1 MEICGFERT
10 SRFETSRQSRQNR
23 QRRKSTCHPKS
34 MCMRKNYPEAMP
46 MPPRCWLWSPRFTAT
61 WMRCRSLSRD
71 CQQCGL
77 WSSQDC
83 WWILRSSQDC
93 VKAFQALRLWV
104 LTCSLWCCQT
114 EKLKKSLDSKEARE
128 IFPIWFVGAESPA
141 LCHFHHVRPSLCLL
155 RLAMCHGKSLDHI
168 RVYIYIDTHI
178 Y

>member
-1 MEICGFERT
+1 MFSLKRQSKTSEVFSQAYDSEVQDPYINHSSLMEFCGFERT

-93 VKAFQALRLWV
+93 VKAFQAIRLSV

-128 IFPIWFVGAESPA
+128 IQYFQFG
-141 LCHFHHVRPSLCLL
+141 L
-155 RLAMCHGKSLDHI
+155 
-168 RVYIYIDTHI
+168 
-178 Y
+178 